1 MTTKEQN
8 KFCMDL
14 MQRLFEDVVEVVD
27 NTERWYGGYEN
38 HTRAQEDIKRLRRE
52 LMILSRML
60 GGGKDARG

>member
-14 MQRLFEDVVEVVD
+14 MQRLFEDVVKIADDTWHEK
-27 NTERWYGGYEN
+27 Y
-38 HTRAQEDIKRLRRE
+38 TRAQEDIKRLRRE
-52 LMILSRML
+52 LMILSKML